1 MASSSSEYGNAASTA
16 FDAAS
21 GSASPGYRLGHLAL
35 NLLVFSLCY
44 LLANA
49 LAQRLDVQRHLVFGW
64 ERGIPFSQWMIV
76 PYMSSGP
83 LFLGAFLL
91 LPTAD
96 RLRVFSQRMLMAS
109 VLAALVFVLFPL
121 RFSWGRPAVDA
132 PLCAALF
139 QLLGSVDQPYNQLP
153 SLHVAY
159 CLLFWSALAP
169 RLRGLGA
176 RLLLA
181 LWLLLTALATLFT
194 FQHHAADLAGGLA
207 LGLLCMAT
215 VRQVRSEP
223 AVAFYYL
230 TGAVMVV
237 VLGLCAGQLMALPY
251 PARYLSLYV
260 AACLALVA
268 LAYARRD
275 RHFLHKRH
283 GRHPWWTWLLY
294 GPYLAGYRLTWL
306 AVLLRERGKPVVR
319 QLAPGL
325 WVGRRL
331 GEGEALL
338 LPPHCV
344 VFDLANELSETAA
357 LRTPRY
363 RHFPLLDLMVPPAD
377 AVRDIVAAVTA
388 EIAAGR
394 TVYLHC
400 AMGYSRCIVLA
411 NSYLAQASR

>member
-1 MASSSSEYGNAASTA
+1 MASSSSEFGNAASSVSGG
-16 FDAAS
+16 DA
-21 GSASPGYRLGHLAL
+21 GSASLGYRLSHLGL
-35 NLLVFSLCY
+35 NLLVFSACY

-49 LAQRLDVQRHLVFGW
+49 LALHLDVQRHLVFGW
-64 ERGIPFSQWMIV
+64 EQGIPFFQWMIV

-83 LFLGAFLL
+83 FFVCAFLL

-96 RLRVFSQRMLMAS
+96 QLRVFSQRMLMAS

-121 RFSWGRPAVDA
+121 RFSWPRPAADA

-169 RLRGLGA
+169 LLRGLAA

-207 LGLLCMAT
+207 LGLLCMLA
-215 VRQVRSEP
+215 VRRVRSEP
-223 AVAFYYL
+223 DVAFYYL
-230 TGAVMVV
+230 TGAVT
-237 VLGLCAGQLMALPY
+237 VLVLDLCAGQLMALPY
-251 PARYLSLYV
+251 PARYLTVYV

-275 RHFLHKRH
+275 RHFLHKRR
-283 GRHPWWTWLLY
+283 GRHPWWAWLLY

-306 AVLLRERGKPVVR
+306 AVLVRGRGKPVVR

-331 GEGEALL
+331 GAGEARL

-377 AVRDIVAAVTA
+377 AVRDIVAAITA
-388 EIAAGR
+388 EIAAGHP
-394 TVYLHC
+394 VYLHC